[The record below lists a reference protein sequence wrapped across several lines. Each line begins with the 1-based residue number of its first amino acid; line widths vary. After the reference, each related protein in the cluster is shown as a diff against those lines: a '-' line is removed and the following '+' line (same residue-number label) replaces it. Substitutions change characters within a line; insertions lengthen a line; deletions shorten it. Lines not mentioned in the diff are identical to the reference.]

1 VKMAGG
7 FRRLIVLRRGYHRR
21 PIGLVNFSD
30 LMSETL
36 SEQTKPSLRS
46 MLGR

>member
-1 VKMAGG
+1 V
-7 FRRLIVLRRGYHRR
+7 VLRRGYHRR

-36 SEQTKPSLRS
+36 SDQTKPAMRSL
-46 MLGR
+46 LGR

>member
-1 VKMAGG
+1 
-7 FRRLIVLRRGYHRR
+7 VLRRGYHRR